1 MVFKQGF
8 FMSQTRLLW
17 SEKKSCFHCKE
28 ALFENAAVLIQ
39 KNGTAVCVVVPFC
52 LCNDMVVSGL
62 EFACEVEADVLEVL
76 LGHAEHIA

>member
-17 SEKKSCFHCKE
+17 SEKKPCFHCKE

-39 KNGTAVCVVVPFC
+39 KNGSAVCVAVPFC
-52 LCNDMVVSGL
+52 LCNDMVVSEL

>member
-39 KNGTAVCVVVPFC
+39 KKAAVPFAWQC
-52 LCNDMVVSGL
+52 RLVYVMIWLSVC
-62 EFACEVEADVLEVL
+62 
-76 LGHAEHIA
+76 

>member
-39 KNGTAVCVVVPFC
+39 KKTAVPFAWQC
-52 LCNDMVVSGL
+52 RLIYVMVWLSVG
-62 EFACEVEADVLEVL
+62 
-76 LGHAEHIA
+76 

>member
-8 FMSQTRLLW
+8 FMLQTRLLW

-39 KNGTAVCVVVPFC
+39 KKRHCRLRGSAVLF
-52 LCNDMVVSGL
+52 M
-62 EFACEVEADVLEVL
+62 
-76 LGHAEHIA
+76 